1 MYKTLIH
8 ITHALIVLLCA
19 TPLWAQQ
26 PLYVVNGRVVETIE
40 GIPQSD
46 IESIETLPADEETIA
61 KWGLGASEGVI
72 VVRLI
77 YDTPATFAAEGVNN
91 FTAYLAKQ
99 IKWKESMPA
108 ERASLRLLIAEDGT
122 ATIVEVLD
130 TTSRQFL
137 KRVAGQAF
145 GELPTASKDGYR
157 FIGWF
162 TAAEGGEQVTPSTTA
177 IPANQTLYAHYE
189 KTYTYTFLNYDGSV
203 FASGQLPVGS
213 VIPLPEQTPARPA
226 DSTHYYTFTGCEG
239 YTAELTISEDI
250 SFPAQFEQHKIEVLP
265 EITTESFV
273 IRDGFLRAVSSG
285 IPLADLQQKLI
296 PAEFITIEQGSA
308 AVADV
313 AATGMTVTYRVDGE
327 PLQALTIVVTGDT
340 NGDGKCSL
348 TDMVQLQ
355 SHLLGKTT
363 LSGAAAQ
370 AADINGDGK
379 VTLTD
384 MVQITGVLL
393 GKHTLTPN

>member
-137 KRVAGQAF
+137 KRVTKTIASAPRWQPAMRDGKAIESLQLVNIQLPI
-145 GELPTASKDGYR
+145 GKELPRDPY
-157 FIGWF
+157 
-162 TAAEGGEQVTPSTTA
+162 V
-177 IPANQTLYAHYE
+177 
-189 KTYTYTFLNYDGSV
+189 
-203 FASGQLPVGS
+203 
-213 VIPLPEQTPARPA
+213 
-226 DSTHYYTFTGCEG
+226 
-239 YTAELTISEDI
+239 
-250 SFPAQFEQHKIEVLP
+250 
-265 EITTESFV
+265 V
-273 IRDGFLRAVSSG
+273 IR
-285 IPLADLQQKLI
+285 
-296 PAEFITIEQGSA
+296 
-308 AVADV
+308 
-313 AATGMTVTYRVDGE
+313 
-327 PLQALTIVVTGDT
+327 
-340 NGDGKCSL
+340 
-348 TDMVQLQ
+348 
-355 SHLLGKTT
+355 
-363 LSGAAAQ
+363 
-370 AADINGDGK
+370 
-379 VTLTD
+379 
-384 MVQITGVLL
+384 
-393 GKHTLTPN
+393 